1 MSINVHREVPIN
13 VSTVNG
19 RWSSATVSKLNGLL
33 RHIVVISASESTI
46 FDFYMVDTHG
56 VRIFRREDVD
66 GEINEEVAF
75 PVHDRYSL
83 YIENATA
90 DESFTIYLGIQES

>member
-1 MSINVHREVPIN
+1 
-13 VSTVNG
+13 
-19 RWSSATVSKLNGLL
+19 
-33 RHIVVISASESTI
+33 
-46 FDFYMVDTHG
+46 MVDTHG